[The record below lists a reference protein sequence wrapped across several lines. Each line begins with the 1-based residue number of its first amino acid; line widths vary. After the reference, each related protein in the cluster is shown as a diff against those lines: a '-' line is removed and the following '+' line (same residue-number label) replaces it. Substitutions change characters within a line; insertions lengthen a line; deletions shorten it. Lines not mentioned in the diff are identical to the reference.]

1 MCGAVR
7 ETMDYFRA
15 VLDKNELSQRSLDLT
30 EDVIFVIL

>member
-1 MCGAVR
+1 
-7 ETMDYFRA
+7 MDYFRA